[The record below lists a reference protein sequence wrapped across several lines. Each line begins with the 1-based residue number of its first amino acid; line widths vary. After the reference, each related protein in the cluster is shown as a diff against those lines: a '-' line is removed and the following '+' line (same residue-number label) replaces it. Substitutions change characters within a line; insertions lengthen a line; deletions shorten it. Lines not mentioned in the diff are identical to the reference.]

1 MLFVFVTFESKTLLD
16 AMAHQAPT
24 WEIVVI
30 FAGCAGMLVN
40 SILGFFMMFT
50 RLLPAYLTTLRAST
64 H

>member
-1 MLFVFVTFESKTLLD
+1 MPD

-30 FAGCAGMLVN
+30 FAGCVG
-40 SILGFFMMFT
+40 I
-50 RLLPAYLTTLRAST
+50 RASA